1 MPENLLIV
9 GATSAIAEAFARR
22 YAPTGASFY
31 LAARDQDK
39 LSAVADDLRVRG
51 AGRVETHPF
60 DAADASAH
68 AAVLEGA
75 SSHLASLDIAV
86 VAYGTLPNQ
95 EAIER
100 DPDGVAEAF
109 ETNATSVVT
118 LLTRLGNLF
127 EAQGAGTIVVISSV
141 AGDRGRPS
149 NYVYGAAK
157 GAVSLFAQGLRAR
170 LARAGVHVLTVKPGL
185 VDTPMTAH
193 LPKNALF
200 ATPEQVAEKI
210 HRAIA
215 REANV
220 VYAPGFWR
228 PVMAGVRAI
237 PERLF
242 KRMRL

>member
-1 MPENLLIV
+1 MPETLLIV
-9 GATSAIAEAFARR
+9 GATSAIAEALARR
-22 YAPTGASFY
+22 YASGGASFF
-31 LAARDQDK
+31 LGARDPEK
-39 LSAVADDLRVRG
+39 LAAVADDLRARG
-51 AGRVETHPF
+51 AGRVLTHPF
-60 DAADASAH
+60 DASDAGGQVSMLE
-68 AAVLEGA
+68 AASGA
-75 SSHLASLDIAV
+75 FPRFDVAV
-86 VAYGTLPNQ
+86 VAYGTLPDQ
-95 EAIER
+95 ESVER
-100 DPDGVAEAF
+100 DADAVGAAF

-170 LARAGVHVLTVKPGL
+170 LARSGVHVVTVKPGL

-200 ATPEQVAEKI
+200 ASPEQVADKI
-210 HRAIA
+210 HRAIT
-215 REANV
+215 RDANV

-228 PVMAGVRAI
+228 PVMAGVRSI
-237 PERLF
+237 PEVLA
-242 KRMRL
+242 KKLKW

>member
-1 MPENLLIV
+1 MPETLLIV
-9 GATSAIAEAFARR
+9 GATSAIAEALARR
-22 YAPTGASFY
+22 YAAAGASFF
-31 LAARDQDK
+31 LAARDPEK
-39 LSAVADDLRVRG
+39 LAAVAADLQARG
-51 AGRVETHPF
+51 AGRVETHEFEAGDAGRQEAMLHAAAETFGRF
-60 DAADASAH
+60 DA
-68 AAVLEGA
+68 
-75 SSHLASLDIAV
+75 AV
-86 VAYGTLPNQ
+86 VAYGTLPDQ
-95 EAIER
+95 QAIER
-100 DPDGVAEAF
+100 DPAAVGDAF

-127 EAQGAGTIVVISSV
+127 EKQGAGTIVVISSV

-200 ATPEQVAEKI
+200 ATPEQVAERI
-210 HRAIA
+210 HGAMTRGT
-215 REANV
+215 NV

-237 PERLF
+237 PERVF
-242 KRMRL
+242 KKLRI